1 MISVGRI
8 IPSDKTR
15 RRYIFGAIV
24 IEHTTHTTG
33 MWWWKEDHPSLKV
46 RLTDEEFVR
55 FKEIL
60 RQGSGDPD
68 THHTPHLEQEVE
80 VGFRTTTERDM
91 FAIGER
97 VAVLFSTACA
107 IDQFFSGAPPFRWD
121 GLEKVG

>member
-1 MISVGRI
+1 
-8 IPSDKTR
+8 
-15 RRYIFGAIV
+15 
-24 IEHTTHTTG
+24 